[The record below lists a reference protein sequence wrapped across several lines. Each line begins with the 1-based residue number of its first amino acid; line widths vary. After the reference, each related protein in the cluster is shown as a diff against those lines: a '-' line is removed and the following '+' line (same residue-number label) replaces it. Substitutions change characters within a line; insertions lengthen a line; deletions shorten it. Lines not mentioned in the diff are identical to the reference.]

1 MAPVTA
7 QDAAR
12 LGAEIESERRH
23 LDHTVAEI
31 QSRSSATDDTTIYAL
46 ALLLMNYY
54 TGAEK
59 IFQRIAALLGG
70 IPPAGDRWHAQ
81 LLEDMALDIPAVR
94 PAVLRKETA
103 DALSGLLAS
112 ATRSG
117 TYTLGTSGARTW
129 ACTLR
134 PSPTCTSGSARTS
147 MRSDRFWA
155 DSPPS
160 DQSSIRSKHRALLD
174 TLAW

>member
-12 LGAEIESERRH
+12 LAAEIESERRH
-23 LDHTVAEI
+23 LDQTVAKI
-31 QSRSSATDDTTIYAL
+31 QSLTSATDDTTTYAL

-70 IPPAGDRWHAQ
+70 IPPAGDRWHTQ

-103 DALSGLLAS
+103 DALSGLLRFRHAIRNLYAWTIRRADMDVHFAALADLHQRLGADLDGFRSFLGGLS
-112 ATRSG
+112 A
-117 TYTLGTSGARTW
+117 
-129 ACTLR
+129 
-134 PSPTCTSGSARTS
+134 
-147 MRSDRFWA
+147 
-155 DSPPS
+155 
-160 DQSSIRSKHRALLD
+160 I
-174 TLAW
+174 

>member
-1 MAPVTA
+1 MVPVTA

-12 LGAEIESERRH
+12 LAAEIESERRH

-103 DALSGLLAS
+103 DALSGFLRFRHAIRNLYAWTIRRADMDVHLAALADLHQRLGADLNAFRSFLGGLS
-112 ATRSG
+112 A
-117 TYTLGTSGARTW
+117 
-129 ACTLR
+129 
-134 PSPTCTSGSARTS
+134 
-147 MRSDRFWA
+147 
-155 DSPPS
+155 
-160 DQSSIRSKHRALLD
+160 I
-174 TLAW
+174 